1 MAHRLARA
9 AVFIDGAYL
18 DHVKKDFYGAKPPPI
33 DLLQFSDF
41 MTAPSERVRTYYYHC
56 MPFQGAVPTEDERRR
71 YGAMDRFLFN
81 VRRLPRFEVRLGKL
95 AKRPDGFEQK
105 RVDIMLAV
113 DLVRMS
119 WGRQVET
126 AALVTGD
133 SDFVPAVAAAK
144 DAGVLVKLF
153 YTRASYHDELYDA
166 CDERTELTKNGLDKF
181 LLK

>member
-1 MAHRLARA
+1 M
-9 AVFIDGAYL
+9 DSYL
-18 DHVKKDFYGAKPPPI
+18 Y
-33 DLLQFSDF
+33 
-41 MTAPSERVRTYYYHC
+41 
-56 MPFQGAVPTEDERRR
+56 
-71 YGAMDRFLFN
+71 N

-153 YTRASYHDELYDA
+153 YTRDSYHDELYEA
-166 CDERTELTKNGLDKF
+166 CDERTELTKKNLDEF